1 MLEYIISGIV
11 MKNLIAPINRLL
23 LAAAVIIAA
32 TAAPSPAARARD
44 FSAVSYQYNAT
55 TSPQASYRKFKSRVT
70 FTDKGRVKVIEIKNY
85 VSNKSKPD
93 ARVTIAI
100 SGLDVGAAIYNSKNE
115 LLAEY
120 GKGKKEGESLY
131 VFRRKDGERSVVAL
145 WFVDDN
151 YIMSDYTI
159 SSSDN
164 ELLYKETVIY
174 SAKSPLRK
182 R

>member
-1 MLEYIISGIV
+1 
-11 MKNLIAPINRLL
+11 MKNLISASSRLL
-23 LAAAVIIAA
+23 MAAAVIIAA
-32 TAAPSPAARARD
+32 AAPPSHSEEARD

-55 TSPQASYRKFKSRVT
+55 TSPQTSYRKFKSRVT
-70 FTDKGRVKVIEIKNY
+70 ITDSGRVTVIEIKNY
-85 VSNKSKPD
+85 VSSQSKPD
-93 ARVTIAI
+93 ARVTIAV
-100 SGLDVGAAIYNSKNE
+100 SGRDAGAAIYNSKNE

-120 GKGKKEGESLY
+120 GKGEKVSESLY
-131 VFRRKDGERSVVAL
+131 VFRQKDGERSVVAL

-159 SSSDN
+159 SDGDN

-174 SAKSPLRK
+174 SAKTPLRK

>member
-1 MLEYIISGIV
+1 
-11 MKNLIAPINRLL
+11 MKNLISTINPFL

-32 TAAPSPAARARD
+32 APPSHGDGARD

-55 TSPQASYRKFKSRVT
+55 TFPETSYHKFKSRVSI
-70 FTDKGRVKVIEIKNY
+70 TDSGRVTVIEIKNY
-85 VSNKSKPD
+85 VSSQSKPD

-100 SGLDVGAAIYNSKNE
+100 SGNEAGSAIYNSKNE
-115 LLAEY
+115 LLAEF
-120 GKGKKEGESLY
+120 GKGEKVGESLY
-131 VFRRKDGERSVVAL
+131 VFRQKDGERSVVAL

-159 SSSDN
+159 SDGDN

-174 SAKSPLRK
+174 SAKTPVK
-182 R
+182 KKK